1 MKMGEPEMSATSPT
15 ARKIILVSGAPG
27 AGKTTLALPLASRL
41 GWPLIAKD
49 QIKET
54 LFDAMGGVGGSLEES
69 RRFGAGAMETLWALA
84 ARCPQVV
91 LEANFRPRSDYE
103 RARLSGLNGLVVEVH
118 CVCGVSEAIRRF
130 KARGLAGIHPA
141 HPWRLM
147 DDGVFAEFDRPMGV
161 GEVITVDTTR
171 PTDLDWVMT
180 EIARRFGTMAAGP
193 GRLASS

>member
-1 MKMGEPEMSATSPT
+1 MDECEIPAAPA
-15 ARKIILVSGAPG
+15 ARKIVLISGAPG
-27 AGKTTLALPLASRL
+27 AGKTTLALPLAYRL
-41 GWPLIAKD
+41 GWPLITKD
-49 QIKET
+49 HIKET

-103 RARLSGLNGLVVEVH
+103 RARLSGLNGRVVEVH
-118 CVCGVSEAIRRF
+118 CACPVSEAIRRF
-130 KARGLAGIHPA
+130 KARGGAGVHPA

-147 DDGVFAEFDRPMGV
+147 DDDAFAEFDRPMGL

-171 PTDLDWVMT
+171 PTDIDWVVN
-180 EIARRFGTMAAGP
+180 EIVQRFGTMAVG
-193 GRLASS
+193 

>member
-1 MKMGEPEMSATSPT
+1 MPATSLA
-15 ARKIILVSGAPG
+15 ARKIVLISGAPG

-41 GWPLIAKD
+41 GWPLITKD

-103 RARLSGLNGLVVEVH
+103 RARLNGLNGFVVEIH
-118 CVCGVSEAIRRF
+118 CTCGVPEAIRRF

-147 DDGVFAEFDRPMGV
+147 DDAAFAEFDQPMGV

-171 PTDLDWVMT
+171 PTDLDWVT
-180 EIARRFGTMAAGP
+180 VEIGRRFETMAVGS
-193 GRLASS
+193 RRFAS

>member
-1 MKMGEPEMSATSPT
+1 MGECEMPAASA
-15 ARKIILVSGAPG
+15 ARKIVLISGAPG
-27 AGKTTLALPLASRL
+27 AGKTTLALPLADRL
-41 GWPLIAKD
+41 GWPLITKD
-49 QIKET
+49 HIKET

-103 RARLSGLNGLVVEVH
+103 RARLSGLDGRVVEVH
-118 CVCGVSEAIRRF
+118 CACPVSEAIRRF
-130 KARGLAGIHPA
+130 KARGGAGVHPA

-147 DDGVFAEFDRPMGV
+147 DDDAFAEFDRPMGL

-171 PTDLDWVMT
+171 PTDIDWVVN
-180 EIARRFGTMAAGP
+180 EIVRRFGTMAVG
-193 GRLASS
+193 

>member
-1 MKMGEPEMSATSPT
+1 MGEREIVATPSA
-15 ARKIILVSGAPG
+15 ARRIVLVSGAPG
-27 AGKTTLALPLASRL
+27 AGKTTLASPLALRL

-91 LEANFRPRSDYE
+91 LEANFRPHSDYE

-118 CVCGVSEAIRRF
+118 CVCGVSEAMRRF
-130 KARGLAGIHPA
+130 KSRGLAGVHPA

-147 DDGVFAEFDRPMGV
+147 DDDTFAEFDQPVGV

-171 PTDLDWVMT
+171 PTDLDWVVT
-180 EIARRFGTMAAGP
+180 EIGHRFELMDFALS
-193 GRLASS
+193 RFAS

>member
-1 MKMGEPEMSATSPT
+1 MGEREIPATSPA
-15 ARKIILVSGAPG
+15 ARKIVLISGAPG

-103 RARLSGLNGLVVEVH
+103 RARLVGLGGLVVEVH
-118 CVCGVSEAIRRF
+118 CVCAVSEAIRRF

-147 DDGVFAEFDRPMGV
+147 DDGAFAEFDRPMGV
-161 GEVITVDTTR
+161 GEVITVDTMR
-171 PTDLDWVMT
+171 PTDLDWVTT
-180 EIARRFGTMAAGP
+180 EIGRRFGTMAAGSA
-193 GRLASS
+193 GLQSS